1 MQTIPKDIRD
11 AARAYVET
19 HTADDAP
26 RYYRFGV
33 ASNLRRR
40 IITTQP
46 QPKPRDVA
54 DLAARVANTP

>member
-1 MQTIPKDIRD
+1 MQITPNDFRD
-11 AARAYVET
+11 ATRAFVET

-40 IITTQP
+40 IIATLP
-46 QPKPRDVA
+46 QPKSRDVA
-54 DLAARVANTP
+54 ILAARA

>member
-1 MQTIPKDIRD
+1 MQITPNDFRD
-11 AARAYVET
+11 ATRAYVAT
-19 HTADDAP
+19 HAADDAP

-40 IITTQP
+40 IITTLP

-54 DLAARVANTP
+54 DLAARA

>member
-1 MQTIPKDIRD
+1 MHITLKDFRD
-11 AARAYVET
+11 ATRAYVEI

-40 IITTQP
+40 IITTLP

-54 DLAARVANTP
+54 DLSARA

>member
-1 MQTIPKDIRD
+1 MQTIPKDFRD

-46 QPKPRDVA
+46 QPKPREVA
-54 DLAARVANTP
+54 DLVARA

>member
-1 MQTIPKDIRD
+1 MQTIPKDFRD
-11 AARAYVET
+11 ATRAFVET
-19 HTADDAP
+19 RTADDAS

-40 IITTQP
+40 IITTLP

-54 DLAARVANTP
+54 DLAARA